1 MSASPSGAAPRRRRE
16 SKAAK
21 LARTAEIRDRLAARY
36 PQVTTA
42 LDYRSAWELLVA
54 TILSA
59 QSTDVVVNQVT
70 PELFR
75 RYPTVADL
83 AAADRAEVEVAIHA
97 TGFFRN
103 KARSIQGAAAYL
115 LEHHGGEVPETI
127 DELVEL
133 PGVGRKTANVVL
145 GTYFSRNEGVVV
157 DTHVGRLS
165 RRLGLTTNTDP
176 VKVER
181 DLMALVPM
189 EEWTIFS
196 HRLIWF
202 GREVCTAKDPRCDRC
217 ELADLC
223 PSAFKVG
230 RFAKR
235 PPVLVADAMTAR
247 PVTVAPDATVS
258 AARSAMRRG
267 RFRHLP
273 VVAGAELV
281 GVVAQSDL
289 EAPPGAPVEVAESLG
304 ERPLTEVMSTEPVT
318 VWPDEPVEVAA
329 RLLVDH
335 AIGCL
340 PVVADDGL
348 VGILTE
354 SDLFSVLLRLLG
366 GGEPSSR
373 ITVVLPDM
381 PGALGRAMTVVGEL
395 GVNLLTVVTEPGP
408 EPGTRGVVLRA
419 GTINAA
425 PVVAAL
431 VAAGFPATG
440 TGRPEPAGR

>member
-1 MSASPSGAAPRRRRE
+1 
-16 SKAAK
+16 
-21 LARTAEIRDRLAARY
+21 
-36 PQVTTA
+36 
-42 LDYRSAWELLVA
+42 
-54 TILSA
+54 
-59 QSTDVVVNQVT
+59 
-70 PELFR
+70 
-75 RYPTVADL
+75 
-83 AAADRAEVEVAIHA
+83 
-97 TGFFRN
+97 
-103 KARSIQGAAAYL
+103 
-115 LEHHGGEVPETI
+115 
-127 DELVEL
+127 
-133 PGVGRKTANVVL
+133 
-145 GTYFSRNEGVVV
+145 
-157 DTHVGRLS
+157 
-165 RRLGLTTNTDP
+165 
-176 VKVER
+176 
-181 DLMALVPM
+181 
-189 EEWTIFS
+189 
-196 HRLIWF
+196 
-202 GREVCTAKDPRCDRC
+202 
-217 ELADLC
+217 
-223 PSAFKVG
+223 
-230 RFAKR
+230 
-235 PPVLVADAMTAR
+235 VLVADVMTPR
-247 PVTVAPDATVS
+247 PVKVAPDATVA

-289 EAPPGAPVEVAESLG
+289 EVPPGAPVEVAESLG
-304 ERPLTEVMSTEPVT
+304 ERLLTEVMSTEPVT

-329 RLLVDH
+329 RLLVDNG
-335 AIGCL
+335 IGCL

-373 ITVVLPDM
+373 ITVVLPDV

-440 TGRPEPAGR
+440 PGRTEPAGR

>member
-1 MSASPSGAAPRRRRE
+1 
-16 SKAAK
+16 
-21 LARTAEIRDRLAARY
+21 
-36 PQVTTA
+36 
-42 LDYRSAWELLVA
+42 
-54 TILSA
+54 
-59 QSTDVVVNQVT
+59 
-70 PELFR
+70 
-75 RYPTVADL
+75 
-83 AAADRAEVEVAIHA
+83 
-97 TGFFRN
+97 
-103 KARSIQGAAAYL
+103 
-115 LEHHGGEVPETI
+115 
-127 DELVEL
+127 
-133 PGVGRKTANVVL
+133 
-145 GTYFSRNEGVVV
+145 
-157 DTHVGRLS
+157 
-165 RRLGLTTNTDP
+165 
-176 VKVER
+176 
-181 DLMALVPM
+181 
-189 EEWTIFS
+189 
-196 HRLIWF
+196 
-202 GREVCTAKDPRCDRC
+202 
-217 ELADLC
+217 
-223 PSAFKVG
+223 
-230 RFAKR
+230 
-235 PPVLVADAMTAR
+235 MTAR
-247 PVTVAPDATVS
+247 PVTVSPDANVA

-273 VVAGAELV
+273 VMAGSELV

-289 EAPPGAPVEVAESLG
+289 EVPPGAPVEVAESLG

-329 RLLVDH
+329 RLLVDNG
-335 AIGCL
+335 IGCL

-373 ITVVLPDM
+373 ITVVLPDV

-440 TGRPEPAGR
+440 PGRPGPAGR